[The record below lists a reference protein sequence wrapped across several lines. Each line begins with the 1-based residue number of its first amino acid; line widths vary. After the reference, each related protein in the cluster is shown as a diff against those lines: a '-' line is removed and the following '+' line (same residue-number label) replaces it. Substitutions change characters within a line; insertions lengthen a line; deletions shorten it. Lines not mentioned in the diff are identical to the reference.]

1 MIRFDTE
8 RLLIRPWQMEDFD
21 AFLQM
26 EGNPNV
32 GPNAGWAPCSDP
44 ETVKEILKG
53 FVERPDEVVAITQK
67 DSGRAI
73 GSLGLHIDEHR
84 DYSMK
89 DEIRMLGYVLD
100 EPYWGRG
107 YMTEAARGALRYAF
121 ETLGME
127 MVTIYHF
134 PFNARSRRVIEKC
147 GFTYEGTLRRTVQ
160 RYDGVVLDELCY
172 SMNRAEYEKL
182 TEK

>member
-1 MIRFDTE
+1 MITYETE
-8 RLLIRPWQMEDFD
+8 RLLIRPWRIEDFD

-44 ETVKEILKG
+44 EATMEILKG
-53 FVERPDEVVAITQK
+53 FVEKPDEVVAITLK

-100 EPYWGRG
+100 EPYWGKG
-107 YMTEAARGALRYAF
+107 YMTEAAKGALRYAF
-121 ETLGME
+121 DTLGME
-127 MVTIYHF
+127 LVTIYHF

-147 GFTYEGTLRRTVQ
+147 GFAYEGTLRRAVQ

-172 SMNRAEYEKL
+172 SMTRAEYENL
-182 TEK
+182 TAR